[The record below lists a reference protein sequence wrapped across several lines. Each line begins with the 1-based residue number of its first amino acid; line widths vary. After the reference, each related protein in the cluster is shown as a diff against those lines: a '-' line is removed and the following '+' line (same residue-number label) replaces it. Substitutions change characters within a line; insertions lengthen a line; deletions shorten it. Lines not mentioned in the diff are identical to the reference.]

1 MKHVAGDEV
10 VASLGS
16 VDSVLTASAPVRILN
31 QTWALEVAASSVY
44 VEDHQSALPSVVLV
58 TGLLLAT
65 LLGITM
71 FTALVARAN
80 SDVNEQFAFV
90 ASHDLQEPLR
100 MVASYTQL
108 LERRYGDKLDD
119 RARDFIG
126 FASAGAVRMQ
136 SMVKDLLNYSRVG
149 RLGSERELVDLKRV
163 MERACANLM
172 LQIDS
177 NDAVIKIDGA
187 LPTIYGYRTMMLQ
200 LFQNMIENAIKFR
213 VPDKQ
218 PVVRISV
225 ATKARYLRITFAD
238 NGIGIAQQHRER
250 VFLPFKRLHD
260 KKSIDGNGIGLALCL
275 KIARMHGG
283 WIELDSVE
291 GEGSCSDVFL
301 AASSAAVQ
309 PPRQTG
315 AA

>member
-1 MKHVAGDEV
+1 MFEAFRAYTIARLTIAWVA
-10 VASLGS
+10 LKLILLT
-16 VDSVLTASAPVRILN
+16 SVL
-31 QTWALEVAASSVY
+31 
-44 VEDHQSALPSVVLV
+44 
-58 TGLLLAT
+58 
-65 LLGITM
+65 
-71 FTALVARAN
+71 ARN
-80 SDVNEQFAFV
+80 VGEG
-90 ASHDLQEPLR
+90 ER
-100 MVASYTQL
+100 SYTQL

-213 VPDKQ
+213 VPDK
-218 PVVRISV
+218 
-225 ATKARYLRITFAD
+225 
-238 NGIGIAQQHRER
+238 
-250 VFLPFKRLHD
+250 
-260 KKSIDGNGIGLALCL
+260 
-275 KIARMHGG
+275 
-283 WIELDSVE
+283 
-291 GEGSCSDVFL
+291 
-301 AASSAAVQ
+301 
-309 PPRQTG
+309 
-315 AA
+315 

>member
-1 MKHVAGDEV
+1 MKRREIE
-10 VASLGS
+10 L
-16 VDSVLTASAPVRILN
+16 VRSN
-31 QTWALEVAASSVY
+31 
-44 VEDHQSALPSVVLV
+44 EDL
-58 TGLLLAT
+58 
-65 LLGITM
+65 
-71 FTALVARAN
+71 
-80 SDVNEQFAFV
+80 EQFAFV

-163 MERACANLM
+163 MERACANLT

-177 NDAVIKIDGA
+177 NDAVINIDGA

-225 ATKARYLRITFAD
+225 ATEARYLRITFAD

-283 WIELDSVE
+283 WIELDSAE
-291 GEGSCSDVFL
+291 GEGSCFDVFL
-301 AASSAAVQ
+301 AASSSAVQ